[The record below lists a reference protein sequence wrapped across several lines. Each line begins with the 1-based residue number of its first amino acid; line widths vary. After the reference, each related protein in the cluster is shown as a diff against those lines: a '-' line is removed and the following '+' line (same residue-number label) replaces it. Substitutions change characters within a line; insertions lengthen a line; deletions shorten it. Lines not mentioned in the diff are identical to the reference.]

1 MFTLRVND
9 IKILNN
15 TIGIVSDFISD
26 ATFHVTNEGL
36 KLVAMDPA
44 NISPLVVWLGSMDSK
59 DVSGRVFEVA
69 VVLRGGELAKTYVEA
84 IFKRCISTHTQV
96 KERMGYG

>member
-36 KLVAMDPA
+36 KLIAMDPA
-44 NISPLVVWLGSMDSK
+44 NISMVILTILKMIG
-59 DVSGRVFEVA
+59 
-69 VVLRGGELAKTYVEA
+69 VLYWELIDLQK
-84 IFKRCISTHTQV
+84 
-96 KERMGYG
+96 

>member
-44 NISPLVVWLGSMDSK
+44 NISMVILTILPSAFTEYSVNEPSK
-59 DVSGRVFEVA
+59 ITINLD
-69 VVLRGGELAKTYVEA
+69 
-84 IFKRCISTHTQV
+84 
-96 KERMGYG
+96 